1 MGQFADAFL
10 HKKKE
15 KVRDVP
21 SLLKRTSVLLK
32 EGYIF
37 SDALFML
44 LPYHVQEL
52 EKWNGK
58 LQQDFNNGAS
68 VTDILKNFPIPKH
81 LLLTIQL
88 AEEKGELAETLS
100 QVSEQMKF
108 QQDLQKNVGKLLA
121 YPAFL
126 MMILTIIFVVF
137 RNYFLPNIQQITAN
151 SDSEELTSLKLAV
164 VLLHFPD
171 FLLLSLVITFIFIVS
186 CRHYFR
192 KWKVREQLKII
203 MKIPIVRSVY
213 QYHFTRQFS
222 YLIGSLLVS
231 GISLQQAL
239 SILEEQKTS
248 HYVSY
253 IATQLKQRVIFGDSL
268 SEAVKVTQ
276 FFASNFEEFIKH
288 GERSGYLGR
297 EMLIFSEMLY
307 ERMQSILKT
316 CMAAIQPL
324 FFILIAICII
334 AAYISMLLPIY
345 DLVEIM

>member
-1 MGQFADAFL
+1 M
-10 HKKKE
+10 
-15 KVRDVP
+15 RDVP

-37 SDALFML
+37 SEALFML

-58 LQQDFNNGAS
+58 LQQDFNSGAS
-68 VTDILKNFPIPKH
+68 VSDILKHFSIPKH
-81 LLLTIQL
+81 LLLMIQL

-100 QVSEQMKF
+100 QASEQMKF
-108 QQDLQKNVGKLLA
+108 QQDLQKSVGKLLA

-126 MMILTIIFVVF
+126 MMILMIIFVVF
-137 RNYFLPNIQQITAN
+137 RNYFLPNIQQIAAN
-151 SDSEELTSLKLAV
+151 SHSESLASLKLAV

-171 FLLLSLVITFIFIVS
+171 FLLLFLVTAFIFIIG
-186 CRHYFR
+186 CRHSFKKR
-192 KWKVREQLKII
+192 TIHEQLQII
-203 MKIPIVRSVY
+203 MKIPIVRSIY
-213 QYHFTRQFS
+213 QYHFTRQISHF
-222 YLIGSLLVS
+222 IGSLLVS

-239 SILEEQKTS
+239 AILEDQKTS
-248 HYVSY
+248 PHVSY

-276 FFASNFEEFIKH
+276 LFTANFEEFIKH

-297 EMLIFSEMLY
+297 EMLIFSELLH